1 VSRGRGSRKECI
13 YVSFEEARAEAVE
26 IHGGEGKML
35 EYVFG
40 SRARIMRLIVATE
53 VLVD

>member
-13 YVSFEEARAEAVE
+13 YIRFEEARAEAVK
-26 IHGGEGKML
+26 IHGGEGKLL
-35 EYVFG
+35 EFVFG
-40 SRARIMRLIVATE
+40 SRARIMKLIVATE